1 MSKYYAYYFAKFDLQ
16 EKSVGVTVAAPLL
29 KEVKMHPGKELELLE
44 KLKKSEYWRDDFKIS
59 SREDVK
65 GVLVY
70 RVEAK
75 DSEPS
80 TILAIAKLN
89 EVLRVS

>member
-1 MSKYYAYYFAKFDLQ
+1 
-16 EKSVGVTVAAPLL
+16 
-29 KEVKMHPGKELELLE
+29 MHPEKELGLLE